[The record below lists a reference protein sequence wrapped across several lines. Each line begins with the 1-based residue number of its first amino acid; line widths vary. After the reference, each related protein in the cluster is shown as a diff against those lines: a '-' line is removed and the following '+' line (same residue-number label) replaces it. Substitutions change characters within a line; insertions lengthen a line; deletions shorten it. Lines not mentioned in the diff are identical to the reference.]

1 VANRLKMAIVTSILT
16 LHKRGWSQRKI
27 ARELGVSRTTVRRYL
42 AGNGPDPNCTTNP
55 PPGSEV
61 PSNCTTNPPPGSGS
75 GPASSCRPFREVIE
89 VKLAGGLSGVRIWQD
104 LVAEHGFGGSYDSVK
119 RYVRR
124 LRGTRPLP
132 FRRMECE
139 PGQEAQIDF
148 GTGPPIVP
156 SEGRRR
162 RTHVFRIVLSH
173 SRKGY
178 SENLFR
184 QTTDEFLTALE
195 NALWYFGGVP
205 KTLVVDN
212 LKAAVKNPDWF
223 DPELNPKVQS
233 FCEHYGTVML
243 PTKPYTPR
251 HKGKIERGIAYVQ
264 DNALKGRR
272 FGTLAAANAH
282 LLAWETGVADTRIHG
297 TTRKQVG
304 KVFEEIE
311 AAALGPLPAGRFPSF
326 REAQRSVHRDGH
338 VEVAK
343 AYYSVPPE
351 YVGRRV
357 WARWDGHLV
366 RVFNQQMAVIA
377 VHVQQEAGRTSTHND
392 HIHSRKFS
400 KVERGAQWLL
410 REAAMIGS
418 DAARWGKA
426 MLEFRGVSG
435 LRVLVGL
442 RALTGRYAAEE
453 IDRACEVALSHEMY
467 RLRPIR
473 ELLKRGVDTGREQS
487 EFAFLAE
494 HEIIRD
500 MESYG
505 DVVRR
510 AMQEPLNEA
519 RQTSGQEGAARDDPR
534 DVDGVV
540 AKASAQWVGG
550 NTGRSLAG
558 GGREPA
564 GPCGVPGADRP
575 GRVAGATAAADR
587 TADEAGGVPG
597 CQESGGLRLLVQ
609 PVGAA
614 EGHLRPGDLP
624 IHSPGPGC
632 ASDRPAG
639 DGQES
644 SCPGA
649 GAPGDQERLDGAVPI
664 DLRPGA

>member
-1 VANRLKMAIVTSILT
+1 MANELKMAIVTAILT
-16 LHKRGWSQRKI
+16 LHKRGWPQRKI

-42 AGNGPDPNCTTNP
+42 AGNGLGANCTTNP
-55 PPGSEV
+55 PPGSAV
-61 PSNCTTNPPPGSGS
+61 PSSCTTNPPPGSGA
-75 GPASSCRPFREVIE
+75 GPASSCEPFGEIIE
-89 VKLAGGLSGVRIWQD
+89 VKLAQGLSGVRIWQD

-124 LRGTRPLP
+124 LGRTRPLP

-139 PGQEAQIDF
+139 PGAEAQIDF

-156 SEGRRR
+156 AAGRRR
-162 RTHVFRIVLSH
+162 RTHVLRIVLSH

-184 QTTDEFLTALE
+184 QTTDEFLSALE
-195 NALWYFGGVP
+195 NAFWYFGGVP

-223 DPELNPKVQS
+223 DPELNPKIQS

-264 DNALKGRR
+264 DNAIKGRR
-272 FGTLAAANAH
+272 FGTLAASNAH

-304 KVFEEIE
+304 KVFQEIE
-311 AAALGPLPAGRFPSF
+311 APALLPLPAGRFPSF

-357 WARWDGHLV
+357 WVRWDGHLV
-366 RVFNQQMAVIA
+366 RVFNKQMDVIA
-377 VHVQQEAGRTSTHND
+377 VHAQQEAGRHSTHNK

-400 KVERGAQWLL
+400 KIERGAEWLL
-410 REAAMIGS
+410 RQAAMIGS
-418 DAARWGKA
+418 DAARWSKA
-426 MLEFRGVSG
+426 MLEFRGVAG

-442 RALTGRYAAEE
+442 RALTGRYAAKE

-473 ELLKRGVDTGREQS
+473 ELLKRGVDTGREQG

-510 AMQEPLNEA
+510 AMQEPIQEA
-519 RQTSGQEGAARDDPR
+519 RRASGQEGAGRDDPR

-540 AKASAQWVGG
+540 AKASAQRVDADP
-550 NTGRSLAG
+550 GRSLAG

-564 GPCGVPGADRP
+564 GSCGVPGTDRA
-575 GRVAGATAAADR
+575 GRTVGASAAADGP
-587 TADEAGGVPG
+587 ANEAGGVPG
-597 CQESGGLRLLVQ
+597 CQEPGGLRLFVQ
-609 PVGAA
+609 LVGAA
-614 EGHLRPGDLP
+614 EEDLRPGDLP
-624 IHSPGPGC
+624 VHSPGPGR

-639 DGQES
+639 G
-644 SCPGA
+644 G
-649 GAPGDQERLDGAVPI
+649 
-664 DLRPGA
+664 